1 MKHLGTR
8 TALAI
13 SGAILAGIGNWIMAA
28 PTVFLA
34 TSEVIVENDA
44 GLLSEVTAPSGLLV
58 MVGAFMIFS
67 AIKVRLASLGLAAG
81 ALVYGSYGFSRLV
94 SQYLH
99 GTPSDQLVTVMWF
112 ELAVAALLLALSPRV
127 QSTPPIKQLNAFYQ
141 QVTQ

>member
-1 MKHLGTR
+1 MKHFGTR

-13 SGAILAGIGNWIMAA
+13 SGAILAVIGSWIMAA

-34 TSEVIVENDA
+34 ISEVIVENDA
-44 GLLSEVTAPSGLLV
+44 GLLSEVTAPSGLLI
-58 MVGAFMIFS
+58 MAGTFMIIS
-67 AIKVRLASLGLAAG
+67 AIKVRLASLGLATG

-112 ELAVAALLLALSPRV
+112 ELAVATLLLALSPRV

>member
-1 MKHLGTR
+1 MEGGGMKHFGTR

-13 SGAILAGIGNWIMAA
+13 SGAILVVIGSWIMAG
-28 PTVFLA
+28 T
-34 TSEVIVENDA
+34 
-44 GLLSEVTAPSGLLV
+44 
-58 MVGAFMIFS
+58 FMIIS
-67 AIKVRLASLGLAAG
+67 AIKVRLASLGLATG